1 MAARCTT
8 KKRAEIETHDL
19 RTVRDAARLAGCS
32 IGLVVKVRADAK
44 ARSAKP
50 ATPKPAPA
58 KGKATKP
65 AKAAKVPPAPV
76 AAEAIEGVEPVYTG
90 TDVQLLEDER
100 TALGAARRT
109 ATAERDYPRV
119 IAAANAIASI
129 TEKLA
134 KLRPAPQVDPA
145 EAPDMK
151 AAAKR
156 GYERL
161 MALAVRLEEEGSPR

>member
-1 MAARCTT
+1 MAAKCTP
-8 KKRAEIETHDL
+8 KKRAEIEALDL

-44 ARSAKP
+44 VKAAKAAASKP
-50 ATPKPAPA
+50 APSKGKAARASKPAPA
-58 KGKATKP
+58 KA
-65 AKAAKVPPAPV
+65 PAPI
-76 AAEAIEGVEPVYTG
+76 APADAEVEPAYNG
-90 TDVQLLEDER
+90 TDLQLLEEER
-100 TALGAARRT
+100 TALVAARRT
-109 ATAERDYPRV
+109 ATAEKDYPRV

-134 KLRPAPQVDPA
+134 KLRPAPQVDPT

-156 GYERL
+156 GYDRL
-161 MALAVRLEEEGSPR
+161 MALAVRLDDERSTR